1 MARRS
6 SLLIAALSIF
16 ATHLFAGYAAR
27 DSWLPVAGQTTGGA
41 GGRAFYTTVYLT
53 DVSLKQNDV
62 KLSFYASAQ
71 PNVPPRVMSTTIGPN
86 QTAAIDIGPQLTGE
100 TGGTGALH
108 IESSAPLLVD
118 AHVFS
123 RVVNAPAGSNVGTVM
138 TAIPSQFAIG
148 TAESTLLHVPAGAR
162 YRIYAAETR
171 GFPLYFSVM
180 TSPGPSERR
189 LYLSEHEQ
197 RSWDLDELFR
207 GIPVSALRI
216 SGVNGSGKIVVAGTS
231 IAEVSQ
237 DFSAWEMSLRAVPRN
252 RLRLPELIAYVAVAL
267 TLLAAAIVRLRSRG
281 ARPEDRGPE

>member
-1 MARRS
+1 LARRS
-6 SLLIAALSIF
+6 SFLIAALSCF
-16 ATHLFAGYAAR
+16 ATHLFAGYAAS
-27 DSWLPVAGQTTGGA
+27 DSWLAVAGQTGGGA

-71 PNVPPRVMSTTIGPN
+71 PNVPPREMKTSIGPN

-100 TGGTGALH
+100 GGGTGALH
-108 IESSAPLLVD
+108 IESTAPLLVD

-123 RVVNAPAGSNVGTVM
+123 RAVNEPAGSNVGTVI

-171 GFPLYFSVM
+171 GFPLYFSAM
-180 TSPGPSERR
+180 TLPGPSERR
-189 LYLSEHEQ
+189 LYLSAHEQ

-207 GIPVSALRI
+207 GMPVSSLRI

-231 IAEVSQ
+231 FAEVSQ
-237 DFSAWEMSLRAVPRN
+237 DFSAWEMSLRAEPRN
-252 RLRLPELIAYVAVAL
+252 RLRFPELIAYLAVAL
-267 TLLAAAIVRLRSRG
+267 ALTAAAVVRLKTRG
-281 ARPEDRGPE
+281 PRTEDRGPR